1 MMKQTKSDKTRR
13 FIIEKSAELF
23 NKQGFH
29 GTSMTDIMKA
39 TGLTKGG
46 IYGNFKREG
55 SDKKGVK
62 EEIAMAA
69 FDHAVDRVSQI
80 VRERTTVIDHTLDK
94 LKAVVYFYKERI
106 LNPPVEGGCPIQNAS
121 VEADDNNPIMR
132 EKVVRALDNWHGS
145 IVYTLNKGIKRGEVR
160 IDANADEFA
169 TLFIGTLEG
178 GILLA
183 QIHKDV
189 KYFDVMAKQLVRMI
203 DDLKSPYH

>member
-1 MMKQTKSDKTRR
+1 MKQSKSDKTRQ

-29 GTSMTDIMKA
+29 GTSMQDIMQA

-62 EEIAMAA
+62 AEIALAA
-69 FDHAVDRVSQI
+69 FEHAVDKVSRK
-80 VRERTTVIDHTLDK
+80 VRERTTVIDNTLDK

-121 VEADDNNPIMR
+121 VEADDNNPMMR
-132 EKVVRALDNWHGS
+132 EKVRKALADWHGG
-145 IVYTLNKGIKRGEVR
+145 IVYIVNKGIKRGEVR

-183 QIHKDV
+183 QIQKDV
-189 KYFDVMAKQLVRMI
+189 KYFDIMAKQLVAMI
-203 DDLKSPYH
+203 ENLKAKN

>member
-1 MMKQTKSDKTRR
+1 MKQTKSEKTRR

-29 GTSMTDIMKA
+29 GTSMNDIMQA

-46 IYGNFKREG
+46 IYGNFKKEG

-62 EEIAMAA
+62 SEIALAA
-69 FDHAVDRVSQI
+69 FAHAVDKVSRK
-80 VRERTTVIDHTLDK
+80 VRERTTVIDNTLDK

-132 EKVVRALDNWHGS
+132 DKVLQAIEDWHGS
-145 IVYTLNKGIKRGEVR
+145 MVYTVNKGIKRGEIR

-178 GILLA
+178 GIMLA
-183 QIHKDV
+183 QIYKDV
-189 KYFDVMAKQLVRMI
+189 KYFDVMAKQLVNMI
-203 DDLKSPYH
+203 DNLKPVSI

>member
-1 MMKQTKSDKTRR
+1 MKQTKSDKTRS

-29 GTSMTDIMKA
+29 GTSMNDIMQA

-55 SDKKGVK
+55 FDKKGVK
-62 EEIAMAA
+62 TEIAMAA
-69 FDHAVDRVSQI
+69 FEHAVAKVSRK
-80 VRERTTVIDHTLDK
+80 VRERTTVIDNTLDK

-121 VEADDNNPIMR
+121 VEADDNNPEIR
-132 EKVVRALDNWHGS
+132 AKVVQGIGDWHGG
-145 IVYTLNKGIKRGEVR
+145 IVYILNKGMKRGEVR
-160 IDANADEFA
+160 MDANADEFA

-183 QIHKDV
+183 QIYKDV
-189 KYFDVMAKQLVRMI
+189 KYFDVMAKQLVQMI
-203 DDLKSPYH
+203 DELKPKIG